1 MRKNDR
7 RKRRQFLS
15 NGADTSHS
23 TKKCRQVHR
32 CDYSNYT
39 LQDEAHNTS
48 SHALTVTSLWKQP
61 VKFMSVGY
69 SQPLQDLIIL
79 QKNLDPKIEP
89 PGKPTVSIAS
99 TAEEKAQV
107 DCLLPADSK
116 EIKRPVSPAVSE
128 TSSIE
133 VILFQ
138 GRKAVARQANSYNTS
153 GAIANTSC
161 GSTYALPSTVEKNTV
176 PQQQSFGKSEKNDP
190 LDLNDITK
198 EIQAILDNNLN
209 SINISDNDAAMVKPS
224 HRRALRRESRNRK
237 KQKKRSHSSSGS
249 LSNPISLF
257 SAGIEDDS
265 DAFDSDMI
273 IDDYMDNLAENG
285 FEFEP
290 TIWSQ
295 RDLGGEEGDIFINT
309 EEKSTKDP
317 SDGESVDGRASKSNI
332 FQPSSQNTVEI
343 FTKFDSSPAADD
355 LGFEIDEF
363 GIDTTSSET
372 EENNN
377 NINGDDEDEDE
388 DENNDEDKDDNKV
401 NNPRGFDEMSQNDD
415 FFNQDIISVF
425 PNHIIKRKGKGS
437 INSMPFLD
445 PSLDPDIKD
454 ILIKSINSNR
464 AKKTAR
470 KKQREL
476 LRAQGQLGKITSN
489 DLSVKYP
496 SGMQFEEIASEFW
509 EFLSSDNEQFTLLPM
524 APSFRKGIHD
534 IAHKLGLV
542 SKSTGKGNS
551 RRPVLYKKGN
561 PVYIRSRFDQIMLLA
576 GKRHFKVKSAS
587 MKGAVFSGSSRQTRY
602 QEGEII
608 GGSLPELGNDNRGHT
623 LLQKMGWSRGTA
635 LGAIENKGIMEP
647 VMQKMK
653 NTKAGLG

>member
-23 TKKCRQVHR
+23 TKKCRQIHS
-32 CDYSNYT
+32 DYRNYT

-48 SHALTVTSLWKQP
+48 SHAWTAISLWKQP
-61 VKFMSVGY
+61 VKFVSVGY
-69 SQPLQDLIIL
+69 CQPLQDLIVL
-79 QKNLDPKIEP
+79 QKNSVSKIETP
-89 PGKPTVSIAS
+89 PKPTVSIAS

-107 DCLLPADSK
+107 DCLLPTDSK
-116 EIKRPVSPAVSE
+116 EIKRPTSPAVSE

-138 GRKAVARQANSYNTS
+138 GRKAAARQANSHNTS
-153 GAIANTSC
+153 GAIANTSRV
-161 GSTYALPSTVEKNTV
+161 STSALPSTVEKITI

-190 LDLNDITK
+190 LDLDDITK

-237 KQKKRSHSSSGS
+237 KQKKRSHGSSGS
-249 LSNPISLF
+249 LSNPISVF

-265 DAFDSDMI
+265 DTFDSDLI

-290 TIWSQ
+290 TVWSH

-309 EEKSTKDP
+309 EEESTKDP
-317 SDGESVDGRASKSNI
+317 SDGESVNGSASKSNI
-332 FQPSSQNTVEI
+332 FQSSAQNTVEI
-343 FTKFDSSPAADD
+343 FTKLDSSPAADD

-363 GIDTTSSET
+363 GIDITSSDT
-372 EENNN
+372 EANDNDLN
-377 NINGDDEDEDE
+377 GNGDDEDE
-388 DENNDEDKDDNKV
+388 DDNKV
-401 NNPRGFDEMSQNDD
+401 NNPRGFDEITENDD

-425 PNHIIKRKGKGS
+425 PNHITKRKGKGA

-445 PSLDPDIKD
+445 PSLDPDIED
-454 ILIKSINSNR
+454 LLIKSINSNR

-476 LRAQGQLGKITSN
+476 LRAQGQLGKSTSN

-496 SGMQFEEIASEFW
+496 SGMQFEEITSELW

-534 IAHKLGLV
+534 IAHRLGLV

-576 GKRHFKVKSAS
+576 GKRHFKVKAAS

-608 GGSLPELGNDNRGHT
+608 GGSLPKLGNDNRGHT
-623 LLQKMGWSRGTA
+623 LLQKMGWSHGTA
-635 LGAIENKGIMEP
+635 LGTIENKGIMEP